1 MPAIR
6 VNSWK
11 SLARNCGPLS
21 EMMRGRN
28 VRVSLFGTLQNDLD
42 VRLLHRLAQVPVHH
56 QTAAARIVL
65 GSTFSV
71 IEGERSR
78 TWRDCRT
85 GNLGTITAGVA
96 VSLRH
101 RQGTRPKKINRTL
114 QESIGISE
122 RLTATPGRSATSV
135 NQNLGPAEPYRR
147 KR

>member
-28 VRVSLFGTLQNDLD
+28 VRVSLIGTLQNDLD

-71 IEGERSR
+71 IKGERSR
-78 TWRDCRT
+78 TWRDLPNRQSRDNHGRRCCITATSRRHQQKNKPHAPRIHRNFRKAYSHTWTFGNICQPESRT
-85 GNLGTITAGVA
+85 G
-96 VSLRH
+96 
-101 RQGTRPKKINRTL
+101 RT
-114 QESIGISE
+114 
-122 RLTATPGRSATSV
+122 V
-135 NQNLGPAEPYRR
+135 
-147 KR
+147 